1 MRAAGDELDDAVDD
15 AQGLQFAAEEDL
27 RADATTPWRLA
38 AASVNGTVAKKKNL
52 DGGKRYAAPRSPLD
66 VRYSGRAPE
75 TALIRWRPFMARCF
89 GTDLVN
95 RSGGTKTGPSLAGK
109 IAAGRPFEVVWLSC
123 ERDPEAFSSTFAQ
136 FPFLAVP
143 FDNDERERALGNFNV
158 SGIPRLVI
166 LGPDG
171 RELVNNAVGMSLS
184 IATVDGWMRQAK
196 GPGAAAQADL
206 AP

>member
-1 MRAAGDELDDAVDD
+1 MRDYNVL
-15 AQGLQFAAEEDL
+15 
-27 RADATTPWRLA
+27 
-38 AASVNGTVAKKKNL
+38 K
-52 DGGKRYAAPRSPLD
+52 
-66 VRYSGRAPE
+66 
-75 TALIRWRPFMARCF
+75 
-89 GTDLVN
+89 
-95 RSGGTKTGPSLAGK
+95 
-109 IAAGRPFEVVWLSC
+109 AAGRPFEVVWLSC

-196 GPGAAAQADL
+196 GHK
-206 AP
+206 